1 MVRYTPLRQIADKE
15 KNKLYSLLDTNP
27 EIKYRIKIVLLA
39 SEGYTVPEI
48 REMTNTYDKT
58 IRKWIHK
65 FNDNNGIEGLFT
77 KIDYSPMVKIDNDA
91 RKVIVKIAS
100 TNPRDLGLKFST
112 WSLASTNPRDL
123 GLKFSTWS
131 LRSLAGYLTKD
142 KKIVKQGISHT
153 RIKDILN
160 ESKIE
165 WRNSKIILGK
175 SRDPEYELKKR
186 GLNR

>member
-1 MVRYTPLRQIADKE
+1 MVRYTPVREITDNE

-27 EIKYRIKIVLLA
+27 EIKYRIKIILLA
-39 SEGYTVPEI
+39 NDGYTVPEI

-77 KIDYSPMVKIDNDA
+77 KIDYSPMLKIDNDA
-91 RKVIVKIAS
+91 KKQIIKIAS
-100 TNPRDLGLKFST
+100 TNPRE
-112 WSLASTNPRDL
+112 L

-131 LRSLAGYLTKD
+131 LRSLAGYLTRD
-142 KKIVKQGISHT
+142 NKIIKEGISHT
-153 RIKDILN
+153 RIKEILN
-160 ESKIE
+160 ENKIK
-165 WRNSKIILGK
+165 WKNSKTVLGK

-186 GLNR
+186 GLKN